1 MSVNDRHHALND
13 FKPFTV
19 GLSFVIQ
26 YVSISVK
33 TTKLKYC
40 QKVFDYNLSNLDIDE
55 CHEGTDVCSTL
66 AHASCEN
73 TVGSYECECDDEG
86 MARWVV
92 VVTKMS

>member
-1 MSVNDRHHALND
+1 M
-13 FKPFTV
+13 

-40 QKVFDYNLSNLDIDE
+40 QKVFDFNLSNLDIDE

-73 TVGSYECECDDEG
+73 TVGSYECECEDEG
-86 MARWVV
+86 YTWNINMCQS
-92 VVTKMS
+92 K